1 MSVRLDKIFPLA
13 LRPARSRGWLWLGVL
28 AVVLLLLGVISTQ
41 SRAASIHGE
50 SGSLIYLDGIDGN
63 FNSLVYRTNSGNILR
78 VFDEGLSFN
87 YGSLDD
93 ASSVSPDKTYSV
105 VHFSETGLD
114 EQHGIEKIYM
124 CAFVRMKDG
133 CVVNVESGEQ
143 CGGEWRGAR
152 HWSSSIN
159 RVSDYSI
166 KEAPTVSK
174 IYKDYE
180 SGRKDL
186 TQLSSPRILAYFSE
200 GTTFDNLLVCDPP
213 NDSNK
218 NAYTAM
224 LALLQR
230 DGDTKNTEKLKAALK
245 SVGILSVGDKLVS
258 TQTMISMAIKV
269 VSSDKAYLYSS
280 PSSLDIT
287 QSYLI
292 RGDVVSVLSSPNNSF
307 IKVSYQP
314 KGGKPIEKWVRC
326 EDIDFC
332 ER

>member
-1 MSVRLDKIFPLA
+1 MRGIFL
-13 LRPARSRGWLWLGVL
+13 LFV
-28 AVVLLLLGVISTQ
+28 VVLLSTHLWADIQ
-41 SRAASIHGE
+41 GE
-50 SGSLIYLDGIDGN
+50 PGSLIYSGGVDGN
-63 FNSLVYRTNSGNILR
+63 FNSLAYKTNSGNILR
-78 VFDEGLSFN
+78 IFDVGLSFN
-87 YGSLDD
+87 YESLAD
-93 ASSVSPDKTYSV
+93 ANNVSPDKTYSV
-105 VHFSETGLD
+105 VHFSETGVD
-114 EQHGIEKIYM
+114 EQNRIEKIYM
-124 CAFVRMKDG
+124 CAFVRMNDG

-143 CGGEWRGAR
+143 CGGEWSGAR

-159 RVSDYSI
+159 SVSDYSF

-180 SGRKDL
+180 SGFKDL
-186 TQLSSPRILAYFSE
+186 NQISSPRIRAYFLE

-258 TQTMISMAIKV
+258 TQTMISMAIKF

-292 RGDVVSVLSSPNNSF
+292 RGDVVSVLSSSNNSF